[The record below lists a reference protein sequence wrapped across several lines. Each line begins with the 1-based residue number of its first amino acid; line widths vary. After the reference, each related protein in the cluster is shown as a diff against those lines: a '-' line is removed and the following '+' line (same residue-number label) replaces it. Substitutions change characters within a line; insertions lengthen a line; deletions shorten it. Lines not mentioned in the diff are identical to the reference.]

1 MADENDCCD
10 LAVAYWYFLC
20 NSESMNKRKRRKK
33 QEWWFW
39 IHDVISRRD
48 DHRLVHAAAS
58 WSWTFSTVFSNV
70 NVAVAFFDSADWSG
84 DCETGY
90 KLALVY
96 LARRMTCHNSV
107 VGVGCGV
114 ESNLPIKFH
123 ASRVRVWR
131 ISFYLSYALIL
142 SGMSS
147 KIMKYNHEML
157 TRETM
162 LQSAVGPTA
171 PL

>member
-70 NVAVAFFDSADWSG
+70 NVAVRYVAIAKPDTNWRRSIWPAVSVGYDTSKLYRDTDTDTWFRIVSWYWYLIHLPKCIMILIHFKSIMILDTLLIFLETSASP
-84 DCETGY
+84 
-90 KLALVY
+90 K
-96 LARRMTCHNSV
+96 
-107 VGVGCGV
+107 V
-114 ESNLPIKFH
+114 EAMDICCQKNT
-123 ASRVRVWR
+123 
-131 ISFYLSYALIL
+131 
-142 SGMSS
+142 
-147 KIMKYNHEML
+147 KI
-157 TRETM
+157 
-162 LQSAVGPTA
+162 QVQ
-171 PL
+171 

>member
-70 NVAVAFFDSADWSG
+70 NVAVRYVAIAKPDTNWRRSIWPADSV
-84 DCETGY
+84 GY
-90 KLALVY
+90 DTSKLYRDTDTWYIYQNVSWYWYILKV
-96 LARRMTCHNSV
+96 SW
-107 VGVGCGV
+107 
-114 ESNLPIKFH
+114 F
-123 ASRVRVWR
+123 
-131 ISFYLSYALIL
+131 LIL
-142 SGMSS
+142 YWYFW
-147 KIMKYNHEML
+147 KPQQVPKLKLWTYVVKKTQKYKYNNKATSH
-157 TRETM
+157 T
-162 LQSAVGPTA
+162 VCIKK
-171 PL
+171 